1 MLDHAVNGEKS
12 YEHGNLRQVNVSVL
26 AENCPEPKKCSH
38 CGKKGHLAKDP
49 GKKPMAKPKA
59 KSQPTKPSGRGKG
72 RGKGAGLVRDMVG
85 QQLEI
90 VEIVTNFPETSKKQQ
105 QQRNQQT
112 NTHTQ
117 ARHRARQTNQGNL

>member
-72 RGKGAGLVRDMVG
+72 RGKGGRKTKG
-85 QQLEI
+85 KGKG
-90 VEIVTNFPETSKKQQ
+90 NKF
-105 QQRNQQT
+105 RGGQT
-112 NTHTQ
+112 NGQEVEAMDTTKCF
-117 ARHRARQTNQGNL
+117 